1 MMFDKHL
8 LAGKTVVVTGASG
21 GLGRHFAQTLA
32 VAGAKVMV
40 AARRMEALDELAAEL
55 SGGGLMCEA
64 VPLDIADTA
73 SIADFAPY
81 LATADILVNNAGV
94 ARAASALRQSE
105 QDWDAV
111 MDVNLKGLFFLC
123 QRAAA
128 AMKARGAGGSIINI
142 ASIAGI
148 RQNVGLAPYGISKA
162 GVIHLTKTLALEF
175 APLGIRVNAI
185 APGSFSTEITGDYWQ
200 SPAGEATVARIP
212 QGRLGRYEDL
222 DGALLLLASEASA
235 YMTGSV
241 IVVDG
246 GHSVGTL

>member
-1 MMFDKHL
+1 MFDRQV
-8 LAGKTVVVTGASG
+8 LAGRTVVVTGASG
-21 GLGRHFAQTLA
+21 GLGRHFATTLA
-32 VAGAKVMV
+32 EAGARVV
-40 AARRMEALDELAAEL
+40 IAARRVEALNSAADELMQR
-55 SGGGLMCEA
+55 GLACEA
-64 VPLDIADTA
+64 VPLDVSDPA
-73 SIADFAPY
+73 SIAAFAPY
-81 LATADILVNNAGV
+81 LATADVLVNNAGI
-94 ARAASALRQSE
+94 ARAASALRQTP

-128 AMKARGAGGSIINI
+128 AMKARGAGGSIVNI

-175 APLGIRVNAI
+175 ASLGIRVNAI
-185 APGSFSTEITGDYWQ
+185 APGSFPTEITGDFWQ
-200 SPAGEATVARIP
+200 SPAGHETVARIP
-212 QGRLGRYEDL
+212 QRRLGRYEDL
-222 DGALLLLASEASA
+222 DGPLLLLASDASA

-246 GHSVGTL
+246 GHSVGAL